1 MAKIQLLSSILTVV
15 LLILFVVQPAAHACS
30 FMQVVAQDG
39 TRVTSRSMEFGV
51 DLKPSWTVIPRGRE
65 FVSPAPEG
73 RRGVSWKT
81 RYGTVAAFNFG
92 DNTMAIDGMNEKGLV
107 VSGLWYENDM
117 KWPDLAASGDAPV
130 LSNALLIT
138 WLLGNF
144 QTTAEVTKALK
155 SVAISAQKIPQMGGM
170 APPLHFAAQDATGGS
185 IVIEWDNGKLNIYD
199 NPLGIMTNAPNFPYM
214 MTHLRNYVGL
224 NDGQWTGTRYN
235 GVNLAPTGHGAGMFG
250 LPGDITPPSRFV
262 RLAVLRQFADPAPDA
277 AAAVKLARHL
287 MNSVYI
293 TRGTIVD
300 RNAAGEVTASEST
313 QWTAYYDLTNRV
325 LYFQTYDNST
335 LRKIDLKAIDF
346 DKVSHQSINLFD
358 ENETIIDATTRIK

>member
-1 MAKIQLLSSILTVV
+1 MARVQLFSLTLSILM
-15 LLILFVVQPAAHACS
+15 LLLFVFQPAAQACS
-30 FMQVVAQDG
+30 FLQVVAQDG

-51 DLKPSWTVIPRGRE
+51 DLKPNWTVIPRGRE

-73 RRGVSWKT
+73 RRGVTWKT
-81 RYGTVAAFNFG
+81 RHGTVAAFNFG

-138 WLLGNF
+138 WLLGNCE
-144 QTTAEVTKALK
+144 TTAEVTKAVK
-155 SVAISAQKIPQMGGM
+155 SIPIYAQKIPQMGGM
-170 APPLHFAAQDATGGS
+170 APPLHFAAQDAAGGS

-214 MTHLRNYVGL
+214 MTTLRNYVGL
-224 NDGQWTGTRYN
+224 NAEQWTGTRYN
-235 GVNLAPTGHGAGMFG
+235 GIKLAPTGHGAGMFG

-346 DKVSHQSINLFD
+346 SKVAHQSLNLSD
-358 ENETIIDATTRIK
+358 EQETILDVTNRIQ